1 MAVVTMDSQG
11 KVVIPKAIRDYLE
24 IQPGDDVSL
33 RVLRDGRLVLEKH
46 AKGLQAPMAGEP
58 ERSVIRTD
66 SSVMLRYEPPKG

>member
-11 KVVIPKAIRDYLE
+11 KVVIPKAIRDHLE

-46 AKGLQAPMAGEP
+46 FKDLQAPMAGEP
-58 ERSVIRTD
+58 ERSVIRTGG
-66 SSVMLRYEPPKG
+66 MIRLRHAPPKD

>member
-11 KVVIPKAIRDYLE
+11 KVVIPKAIRDFLQ

-46 AKGLQAPMAGEP
+46 AKGLQSPMAGEP
-58 ERSVIRTD
+58 ERSVIRAD
-66 SSVMLRYEPPKG
+66 SQVRLRHDRPKG